1 MPLFLKLP
9 PVGRLASVSHSAEL
23 INRVSSQ
30 SRRLLS
36 CGAVTFALGT
46 SSCGLADGFADV
58 GSSLGNPDAALLDSP
73 GRKLASGK
81 FHSLLIDGSLGDGGH
96 VIALQHDE
104 GDSQK
109 LAIIPYVE
117 GNPCFVEPAHAFDR
131 LSSRI
136 DVELP
141 GIISLQE
148 NADDTGRGRIRFLD
162 FSCKE
167 LFPGL
172 VDSTLPRVPFPA
184 SNPTGLLALEGDGSL
199 SVVEARSQKVQ
210 AIAAGVS
217 LARSAADL
225 LWTIED
231 KKLVIRDV
239 KLDVIGEL
247 GDEVTEY
254 ATTGGNKIS
263 VAFQDKNGLNVW
275 SEEEGV
281 TTLSKS
287 ACGTVAWGSDT
298 IAYFDPCE
306 ERRLNIY
313 TLGDR
318 VGSDEEFLQIV
329 GPKDTVML
337 DRGSVYWGNGKR
349 TTEITFLIENKPN
362 DTSLALGR
370 ILEEPEA
377 SSQPL
382 ELLTETLIEES
393 ATIRQANI
401 FKDWNGTTG
410 TLVEVERDD
419 DGEISGLVT
428 IADGVAQLPAGS
440 AYSHRGVLANF
451 ENGLGELRVFEKD
464 SSESI
469 LVSSGVPLQS
479 QSVEPETGR
488 IAFVGDS
495 MNGVSGIL
503 YLTRALSAGGTQE
516 KPQRLDEN
524 VLVDT
529 ARFLEQPRALAY
541 LVRPEGMEFAEL
553 RVWLIDSGLKLTIDP
568 QVSEYRTVPWPA
580 PGILYAVPEGKEQ
593 GLWFSKAR

>member
-1 MPLFLKLP
+1 MPLFLKLSP
-9 PVGRLASVSHSAEL
+9 AGQLASKGHSASL
-23 INRVSSQ
+23 ITRTLTSR
-30 SRRLLS
+30 RRLLS
-36 CGAVTFALGT
+36 CGAITLALGT
-46 SSCGLADGFADV
+46 SSCGLADGLADV

-81 FHSLLIDGSLGDGGH
+81 FHHLLVDGSLGDGGH
-96 VIALQHDE
+96 VIALQQDE

-117 GNPCFVEPAHAFDR
+117 GKPCFVEPAYAFDR

-136 DVELP
+136 DVELS

-148 NADDTGRGRIRFLD
+148 KADDAGRGKIRFLN
-162 FSCKE
+162 FSCEE

-184 SNPTGLLALEGDGSL
+184 SDPTGLLALEGDGSL
-199 SVVEARSQKVQ
+199 SLVEARSQTIQ
-210 AIAAGVS
+210 AIATGVS

-231 KKLVIRDV
+231 KKLVVRDV
-239 KLDVIGEL
+239 KLDVIDEL
-247 GDEVTEY
+247 GDEVIEY

-275 SEEEGV
+275 SQEEGV

-287 ACGTVAWGSDT
+287 ACGTTAWGSDT
-298 IAYFDPCE
+298 IVYFDPCE
-306 ERRLNIY
+306 ERRLNLY
-313 TLGDR
+313 TVGDR
-318 VGSDEEFLQIV
+318 VGSDEEFVQII

-349 TTEITFLIENKPN
+349 TTEVTFLTENKPN
-362 DTSLALGR
+362 ETSLAVGR
-370 ILEEPEA
+370 ISEKPDD

-382 ELLTETLIEES
+382 ELLTETLIETN
-393 ATIRQANI
+393 ATIRQSNI
-401 FKDWNGTTG
+401 FKNWNGTTG
-410 TLVEVERDD
+410 TLVEIERDD

-428 IADGVAQLPAGS
+428 IADDVAQLPAGS
-440 AYSHRGVLANF
+440 AYSHRGVLVNF

-464 SSESI
+464 SSDSI
-469 LVSSGVPLQS
+469 LVSAGVPLQN
-479 QSVEPETGR
+479 QTVEPETGR
-488 IAFVGDS
+488 IAFIGDS
-495 MNGVSGIL
+495 KDGVSGVL
-503 YLTRALSAGGTQE
+503 YLTRALSAGGTE
-516 KPQRLDEN
+516 KKPQKLDED
-524 VLVDT
+524 VLIDT
-529 ARFLEQPRALAY
+529 ARFLEQPRAVAY
-541 LVRPEGMEFAEL
+541 LVRPEGQESAEL
-553 RVWLIDSGLKLTIDP
+553 RVWLIDSGLKLTIHP

-580 PGILYAVPEGKEQ
+580 PGILYAVPEGKDE